1 MLYICTLKKEEI
13 RNSRIV
19 NLICMNKKIN
29 GMRPQ
34 DIVVLLKKMT
44 SSGKTML
51 NKDIAASLG
60 ISPAE
65 ISDAMERCRVAQL
78 VDPTK
83 SRVNTLAL
91 KDFLVYGL
99 KYVFPIVPGS
109 IIRGVPTAVS
119 ASPIKEQ
126 ISQSADTY
134 VWPYKK
140 GNMRGQS
147 VNPLYVTVPE
157 AVTKDEEFYHL
168 LVIVDTLRM
177 GRMRE
182 REIAIVELDKAIE
195 RYGQNKS

>member
-1 MLYICTLKKEEI
+1 MRIANLNDMNLK
-13 RNSRIV
+13 S
-19 NLICMNKKIN
+19 N

-44 SSGKTML
+44 PSGQVML

-65 ISDAMERCRVAQL
+65 ISEALERCRVSQL
-78 VDPTK
+78 VDSTK
-83 SRVNTLAL
+83 KRVNTLAL

-99 KYVFPIVPGS
+99 RYVFPVVPGS
-109 IIRGVPTAVS
+109 VVRGIPTVVS

-126 ISQSADTY
+126 VAQSKDVY

-140 GNMRGQS
+140 GTVRGQS
-147 VNPLYVTVPE
+147 IIPLYSSVPE
-157 AVTKDEEFYHL
+157 AVSNDEELYKL

-177 GRMRE
+177 GRVRE
-182 REIAIVELDKAIE
+182 REFAISELDKSFA
-195 RYGQNKS
+195 RYGQNES